1 MNAPYYAVY
10 SFNQECA
17 NKNFKSFE
25 KNGQVK
31 IALRYVIYEKE
42 DGTQVKAT
50 EISKSNNFQETHK
63 QRFKDSVFLGKVVKH
78 VKSVLW

>member
-1 MNAPYYAVY
+1 MDAPYYAVY
-10 SFNQECA
+10 SFNQECID
-17 NKNFKSFE
+17 KGLKSYE

-31 IALRYVIYEKE
+31 RIVRYVIYEKE

-50 EISKSNNFQETHK
+50 EVSKSNNFLESHK

-78 VKSVLW
+78 VKCVFW